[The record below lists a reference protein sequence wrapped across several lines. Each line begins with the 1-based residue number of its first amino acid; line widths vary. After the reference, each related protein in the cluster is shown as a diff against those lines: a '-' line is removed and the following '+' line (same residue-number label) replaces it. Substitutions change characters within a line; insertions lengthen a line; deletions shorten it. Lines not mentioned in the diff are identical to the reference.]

1 MTGPS
6 PGVADQGA
14 RYHGFIG
21 RRAGTVLVV
30 AALITGVATWFA
42 LKLGLRTAFTELL
55 PSDDPG
61 VVALHDTEKR
71 LPDMSLLLVGIH
83 SPDPAANERY
93 AEALTQKIRALPH
106 NRPAIA
112 TYHIR
117 DVKDFFE
124 RNKWLYASEDDLTE
138 IRDRLR
144 KEISRRKNPLFVDL
158 GGDDEPVSS
167 MEDRMAHKDPL
178 EGKFPGGLFTTQDRQ
193 YLWIAM
199 LPPSGLFAE
208 GGGEPLL
215 KEVEGLI
222 AADPPAKYH
231 PDMHVQPGGPV
242 VTGIAERQAV
252 AQDIKSVAL
261 TCLVVVGLSIG
272 LYFRRLRSIFLV
284 GVPAGIGAAVAFA
297 VAQRAFG
304 YLTSATAFLG
314 PIIYGNGINYA
325 IVLMS
330 RYEEERSLGNNAE
343 RAMANAINGTWR
355 ATAVAALSASV
366 AYASLMVTSFRGF
379 YQFGV
384 MAAVGAVICWL
395 TTYTVLPAMLL
406 LWDRRK
412 TGIARTRAPLHFT
425 FLGRFV
431 DRRRGALMA
440 VFGLMLAA
448 SVYGLTHFLHDPFEY
463 DFGKLSSKIHS
474 SSEAKQFNQSI
485 DKLFGRWPSPTI
497 ILANR
502 IDDVEDVKSTIRRQD
517 AERAR
522 TSWKKTPVIG
532 QITTVWDLLPGTLEL
547 QQRKLD
553 LLANIRKLVHD
564 PALVVLSDKERADL
578 AKLDPPETL
587 HLLNPKDLPPIAQR
601 PFTEV
606 DGTVGRVVLVYP
618 VEQGVSVWNGR
629 DLLEIA
635 TVLQYLHLSTGEVL
649 ETSGSAVVFG
659 AMIRSILRDGP
670 IATLASL
677 IAVMIV
683 ISIMMRPMR
692 LAAMAIGT
700 LLAGVIWMIGAAG
713 WAGVRVTF
721 LNFIALPITFGIG
734 AEYALNVLG
743 RYREDKNIVNA
754 VTSTG
759 AAVALC
765 SWTTIVGYGSLLAAS
780 NQAMRGFGL
789 MAILGEVCCLTAAIM
804 ALPAV
809 LAWWAGR
816 GRAGSS
822 ELKSPPRE
830 PATS

>member
-1 MTGPS
+1 MS
-6 PGVADQGA
+6 ASSEQGA
-14 RYHGFIG
+14 RYHRFIG
-21 RRAGTVLVV
+21 RRAGAVLVA
-30 AALITGVATWFA
+30 AALIAGVAAWFA
-42 LKLGLRTAFTELL
+42 TKLGLRTAFTELL
-55 PSDDPG
+55 PSNDPG
-61 VVALHDTEKR
+61 VVTLHNTEKR

-93 AEALTQKIRALPH
+93 AEVLTEKIRALPH
-106 NRPAIA
+106 NRPALA

-124 RNKWLYASEDDLTE
+124 RNKWLYASEEDLTE
-138 IRDRLR
+138 VRDRLR
-144 KEISRRKNPLFVDL
+144 KEIGRRKNPLFVDL
-158 GGDDEPVSS
+158 GGDDEPVSA
-167 MEDRMAHKDPL
+167 MEERMAHKDPL

-199 LPPSGLFAE
+199 LPSSGLFAE
-208 GGGEPLL
+208 GGGEGLL
-215 KEVEGLI
+215 KEVERLI
-222 AADPPAKYH
+222 AENPPARYQ
-231 PDMHVQPGGPV
+231 PAMRVQPGGPV

-252 AQDIKSVAL
+252 EKDILSVAL
-261 TCLVVVGLSIG
+261 TCLVVVAVSIWA
-272 LYFRRLRSIFLV
+272 YFRRLRSIFLV
-284 GVPAGIGAAVAFA
+284 GVPAAIGAAVAFA

-330 RYEEERSLGNNAE
+330 RYEEERSRGNIAE
-343 RAMANAINGTWR
+343 RAMTNAVNGTWR

-366 AYASLMVTSFRGF
+366 AYASLTVTSFRGF

-395 TTYTVLPAMLL
+395 ATYSVLPAMLL
-406 LWDRRK
+406 LWDRGK
-412 TGIARTRAPLHFT
+412 TGVSRNRAPLHFT

-431 DRRRGALMA
+431 GERRGTLLV

-448 SVYGLTHFLHDPFEY
+448 SAYGLTHFLHDPFEY

-474 SSEAKQFNQSI
+474 SDETKQFNQSI

-502 IDDVEDVKSTIRRQD
+502 VGDVEDVKTTIRRQD
-517 AERAR
+517 TARAR
-522 TSWKKTPVIG
+522 TSWKHTPVIG
-532 QITTVWDLLPGTLEL
+532 QITTVWDLLPGTLEV

-553 LLANIRKLVHD
+553 LVANIRKLVHD
-564 PALVVLSDKERADL
+564 PALSVLNEKERADL
-578 AKLDPPETL
+578 NKIDPPETL

-618 VEQGVSVWNGR
+618 VDKGVSVWNGR

-635 TVLQYLHLSTGEVL
+635 QVLQYLHLANGEVL

-677 IAVMIV
+677 IAVLIV
-683 ISIMMRPMR
+683 VSIMMRPAR
-692 LAAMAIGT
+692 LAMMALAT
-700 LLAGVIWMIGAAG
+700 LLLGVIWMMGAAG
-713 WAGVRVTF
+713 WGGVRVTF

-734 AEYALNVLG
+734 AEYALNIVG
-743 RYREDKNIVNA
+743 RYREDKDIVNA

-816 GRAGSS
+816 GRAESS
-822 ELKSPPRE
+822 EQKNPPPE